1 MIPVDVRPSMQIE
14 FNKEN
19 IGDPKFRV
27 GDNARIP
34 KHKDVFAERYVPN
47 WFEVFVIK
55 KVKYTALWTYVN
67 NDLKGESY
75 DSNLK
80 WKGYDSSFNI

>member
-1 MIPVDVRPSMQIE
+1 M
-14 FNKEN
+14 
-19 IGDPKFRV
+19 
-27 GDNARIP
+27 
-34 KHKDVFAERYVPN
+34 
-47 WFEVFVIK
+47 IK